1 MTEKNLKTKLALK
14 IMLLGILIPG
24 LTVLLILKLCK
35 YVESVYGGEIA
46 FFTFIVISF
55 GLVFLI
61 KSYKKSRTKKKFSNL
76 ELELTFIS
84 TNKIEN
90 EIFLDDEKLFDKF
103 LIEDE
108 NGNLGI
114 ENCKIDTFENFI
126 KLKDFLFQS
135 EFELNQNNFDK
146 QLFDITKYKET
157 CIKVNQLENVYQNWI
172 EISKR
177 ENTMDEYGM
186 LLGIISYIE
195 RNKDKKYLI
204 IRTEKKH
211 YG

>member
-1 MTEKNLKTKLALK
+1 MIEKNLKIKFALK
-14 IMLLGILIPG
+14 IILLGILIPG
-24 LTVLLILKLCK
+24 LTVLLILKLLK

-46 FFTFIVISF
+46 FFTFIFTSL
-55 GLVFLI
+55 GLNFLI
-61 KSYKKSRTKKKFSNL
+61 KKYKKSNTPKNMSIF
-76 ELELTFIS
+76 EIELTFIA

-90 EIFLDDEKLFDKF
+90 EIFLDDEKLFNKF
-103 LIEDE
+103 LIKDE
-108 NGNLGI
+108 NGHLGI
-114 ENCKIDTFENFI
+114 ENCKVDTFENFI

-135 EFELNQNNFDK
+135 EFELNQNNFEK
-146 QLFDITKYKET
+146 QLFDITNYKET

-195 RNKDKKYLI
+195 RKKDKKYLI